1 MGSEAGLID
10 PIALENLQMR
20 LEHWALTQVLVWS
33 SLAQLAAVA
42 AGAGLGWLL
51 GRRLAAPLA
60 RLEGRAARWDRAL
73 RALVAVL
80 PGLAFPA
87 AFLVLMLIARA
98 VAGGLALPHG
108 VITVAISLLAAWIVI
123 RLTASVIRNR
133 EMARSVAL
141 LAWGLAALNI
151 VGLLDPTLGLL
162 DSVALPIGTRRV
174 SLLTAA
180 KAIVLFVVLLWLAR
194 AAVRFVTGRLQRSTT
209 LTPSIKVLSEKTI
222 NVVLLAIVVVVTLD
236 YVGVDLTTLA
246 VFTGALGVGIGFGLQ
261 KVVSN
266 LISGFILLLDRSIK
280 PGDVIELGE
289 TFGWVTSL
297 GARYVALSTRDG
309 KEWLIPNE
317 DLITQRV
324 INWSYSNSLLRLP
337 LKFGI
342 SYHSDVHK
350 VMALAVEAAAGVD
363 RVLAEPKPVCRLIG
377 FGDSSVDFEL
387 RVWIRDPQA
396 GVVNVRSEIYLA
408 LWDAFRAEGIEIPFP
423 QRDLH
428 LQEGSQINV
437 TLAPTPGAKP
447 APP

>member
-1 MGSEAGLID
+1 MGTEGGLFD
-10 PIALENLQMR
+10 PIALESLQMR
-20 LEHWALTQVLVWS
+20 LEHWALTRVLVWS
-33 SLAQLAAVA
+33 SLAQVGGVA

-51 GRRLAAPLA
+51 GRRLVPTLA
-60 RLEGRAARWDRAL
+60 RLEARAAKWDRAL

-80 PGLAFPA
+80 PSLAFPA
-87 AFLVLMLIARA
+87 AFLLLMVLAQA
-98 VAGGLALPHG
+98 AAAGLALPHG
-108 VITVAISLLAAWIVI
+108 LVTTAVSLLAAWIVI

-133 EMARSVAL
+133 EAARSVAL
-141 LAWGLAALNI
+141 VAWALAALNI
-151 VGLLDPTLGLL
+151 VGLLDPTLALL
-162 DSVALPIGTRRV
+162 DGVALPIGARRV
-174 SLLTAA
+174 TLLTVA
-180 KAIVLFVVLLWLAR
+180 KAIILFAVLLWLAR
-194 AAVRFVTGRLQRSTT
+194 AAVRFAAGRLQRSTT
-209 LTPSIKVLSEKTI
+209 LTPSIKVLSEKSI
-222 NVVLLAIVVVVTLD
+222 KILLLAVVVFVTLD

-297 GARYVALSTRDG
+297 GARYVALSTREG

-324 INWSYSNSLLRLP
+324 INWSYSNNLLRLP
-337 LKFGI
+337 LKFGV
-342 SYHSDVHK
+342 SYHSDVRK
-350 VMALAVEAAAGVD
+350 AMALAMEAASAVE
-363 RVLAEPKPVCRLIG
+363 RVLSEPKPVCRLIG

-396 GVVNVRSEIYLA
+396 GVVNVRSDIYLA
-408 LWDAFRAEGIEIPFP
+408 LWDAFHAEGIEIPFP

-428 LQEGSQINV
+428 VQEGSQINV
-437 TLAPTPGAKP
+437 TLSPTPGAKP
-447 APP
+447 AGP

>member
-1 MGSEAGLID
+1 MGGEGGLID
-10 PIALENLQMR
+10 PIALESLQMR

-33 SLAQLAAVA
+33 SVAQLAVVL
-42 AGAGLGWLL
+42 AGAGLAWLL
-51 GRRLAAPLA
+51 GRRLAPPLA

-80 PGLAFPA
+80 PSLAFPA
-87 AFLVLMLIARA
+87 VFLLAMLIAQA
-98 VAGGLALPHG
+98 AAAGLALPHG
-108 VITVAISLLAAWIVI
+108 LITIAISLLAAWIVI

-133 EMARSVAL
+133 ELARSVAL
-141 LAWGLAALNI
+141 LAWALAALNI
-151 VGLLDPTLGLL
+151 VGLLEPTLALL
-162 DSVALPIGTRRV
+162 DGVALPLGTRRV
-174 SLLTAA
+174 TLLIVA
-180 KAIVLFVVLLWLAR
+180 KAVILFAILLWLAR
-194 AAVRFVTGRLQRSTT
+194 AAVRFSATRLKRSTT

-222 NVVLLAIVVVVTLD
+222 NVLLLALVVFVTLD
-236 YVGVDLTTLA
+236 YVGIDLTTLA

-324 INWSYSNSLLRLP
+324 VNWSYSNDLLRLP
-337 LKFGI
+337 LRFGVA
-342 SYHSDVHK
+342 YHSDVRQA
-350 VMALAVEAAAGVD
+350 MALAIEAASGRP
-363 RVLAEPKPVCRLIG
+363 RVLADPPPVCRLMG
-377 FGDSSVDFEL
+377 FGDSSVELEL

-396 GVVNVRSEIYLA
+396 GVVNVRSDIFLA
-408 LWDAFRAEGIEIPFP
+408 LWDAFQAAGIEIPFP

-428 LQEGSQINV
+428 VKEGSQINV